1 MAVIHVE
8 VSGLRNLASVSCS
21 PSPAL
26 NLLYGANGS
35 GKTSL
40 LEALHL
46 LGVARSFRTSN
57 SRKLIRSGCSAAT
70 VFGRVDS
77 SFAVYTLGVKKSI
90 SEGTLIRVNGERKD
104 STSALAEL
112 LPLQLITPESHSLL
126 QGEPRERRSYVDWGL
141 FHVEQRFHEI
151 WKRYRRF
158 LEQRNAGLRMGASS
172 TEMQHWERGLAENG
186 ELVAS
191 MRQAYLQNITP
202 RFAHLY
208 SLMLDAEPPRI
219 SHRRGWPK
227 DLMLQVALDRNRSS
241 EQAAGFTMAGPHRGD
256 FRLLLANG
264 QDVAD
269 MLSRGQQKLAVC
281 ALRIAQM
288 QYLQEMTGRRC
299 TLLLDDLPAELDVEK
314 RDLLMRAVA
323 DSGAQC
329 FVTATDRELI
339 DLSPWDSFSMF
350 HVEHGAVVEVV

>member
-1 MAVIHVE
+1 MAVIHLE
-8 VSGLRNLASVSCS
+8 VSGLRNLTSVSCV

-35 GKTSL
+35 GKSSL

-46 LGVARSFRTSN
+46 LGVARSFRTLN

-70 VFGRVDS
+70 VFGRVDTG
-77 SFAVYTLGVKKSI
+77 FAVYAVGVKKSI
-90 SEGTLIRVNGERKD
+90 SEDTQIRVNGERKD
-104 STSALAEL
+104 STSSLAEL

-126 QGEPRERRSYVDWGL
+126 QGEPRERRSYMDWGL
-141 FHVEQRFHEI
+141 FHVEQNFHEV

-158 LEQRNAGLRMGASS
+158 LEQRNAGLRLGASAM
-172 TEMQHWERGLAENG
+172 EMQHWERGLAENG

-202 RFAHLY
+202 QFSSIYGL
-208 SLMLDAEPPRI
+208 LLDAEPPRI
-219 SHRRGWPK
+219 AHRRGWPK
-227 DLMLQVALDRNRSS
+227 DVTLQVALDRNRSS

-256 FRLLLANG
+256 FRLLQSNG
-264 QDVAD
+264 QDLAET
-269 MLSRGQQKLAVC
+269 LSRGQQKLAVC

-288 QYLQEMTGRRC
+288 QHLQETTARRC
-299 TLLLDDLPAELDVEK
+299 TLLLDDLPAELDIDK
-314 RDLLMRAVA
+314 RGLLMRAVA
-323 DSGAQC
+323 ESGAQC
-329 FVTATDRELI
+329 FVTATDRELV